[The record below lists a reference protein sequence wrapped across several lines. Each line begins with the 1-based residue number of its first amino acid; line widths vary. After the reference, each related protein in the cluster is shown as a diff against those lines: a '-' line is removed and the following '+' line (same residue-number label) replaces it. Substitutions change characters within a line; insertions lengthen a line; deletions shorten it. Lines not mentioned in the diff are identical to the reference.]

1 MMILKKIF
9 KNRTARLVL
18 LLVLAAVISFA
29 IYYVTLPALNVH
41 NVGFWTYLFFV
52 FLIFGAAIGVF
63 DLSSVLG
70 ELGRGFYSHPKK
82 KNVVNEKHGFLNRS
96 VIAKIGICVIVAPLI
111 VVVLGGI
118 VSSTVFN
125 ARRYADIIEIEE
137 RVFTEDMPSV
147 SEINNIALVDTE
159 SAIIL
164 GERKLGRL
172 ENVVSQYIVS
182 SGYTQINYKGHPMKV
197 ASLEYDGFFK
207 WLNNRSQG
215 VPGYIMVD
223 AVQNKADYMELSE
236 GIIYTESAYFGED
249 LERKLRF
256 DYPTKIFDRISFEV
270 DENGKVW
277 YVVSCATAKIGLF
290 GAMDI
295 HEVILFDPVSGVSEL
310 MSVDE
315 TPSWVDIVY
324 DGYLACEKYD
334 WKGIYS
340 GGFLNSLI
348 GNKGCK
354 QTTDDFGYIMR
365 DDDVWYFTGVTSIT
379 ADQSN
384 IGFVL
389 SCART
394 GEYVFYLVEGAEEHS
409 AMGAAEGE
417 VQEKEYYASFPTL
430 VNIAG
435 EPTYIMVLKDANAL
449 VKLYAL
455 VNVKQYNIVA
465 TASTQSDVIAA
476 YVQLLKQNGID
487 TSDSLVP
494 DSSVDITVSDIKFL
508 SMAGI
513 DYAYLTA
520 EDGKVFRVEFNA
532 TNEAIVLVKTKD
544 VLSVKAVL
552 DEKTGIYQVSSWKK
566 SE

>member
-1 MMILKKIF
+1 MKTLF
-9 KNRTARLVL
+9 KHKAVRLTVL
-18 LLVLAAVISFA
+18 LLAALLITFG
-29 IYYVTLPALNVH
+29 IYYVTLPAINVH
-41 NVGFWTYLFFV
+41 NPGFWIFCFFV
-52 FLIFGAAIGVF
+52 LLIYGAALGLF
-63 DLSSVLG
+63 DLSSLLENGVKSFSG
-70 ELGRGFYSHPKK
+70 KRKP
-82 KNVVNEKHGFLNRS
+82 KNVVYDKCNFLGLNRS
-96 VIAKIGICVIVAPLI
+96 FMTKIGIVLILAPI
-111 VVVLGGI
+111 VVLLIGGI
-118 VSSTVFN
+118 FSSTFFN
-125 ARRYADIIEIEE
+125 ARRYASVIEVED

-147 SEINNIALVDTE
+147 SEITNIALVDTE

-172 ENVVSQYIVS
+172 EDVVSQYIVS
-182 SGYTQINYKGHPMKV
+182 SHYTQINYQGHPMKV

-207 WLNNRSQG
+207 WLSNRNKG

-223 AVQNKADYMELSE
+223 AVLNKADYMELPE
-236 GIIYTESAYFGED
+236 GMIYTESAYFGEY

-270 DENGKVW
+270 DESGKVW
-277 YVVSCATAKIGLF
+277 YVVSCATARVGLF

-295 HEVILFDPVSGVSEL
+295 HEVILFDPVTGTSEL
-310 MSVDE
+310 MKVE
-315 TPSWVDIVY
+315 NTPTWVDIVY

-334 WKGIYS
+334 WKGLYS
-340 GGFLNSLI
+340 GGYLNSLI

-354 QTTDDFGYIMR
+354 QTTDDFGYIMK

-394 GEYVFYLVEGAEEHS
+394 GEYIFYLVEGAEEHS

-417 VQEKEYYASFPTL
+417 VQEKEYNASFPTL

-465 TASTQSDVIAA
+465 TATTQSEVIAA
-476 YVQLLKQNGID
+476 YIQLLEQNGISNSD
-487 TSDSLVP
+487 TGVP
-494 DSSVDITVSDIKFL
+494 DNHVDITVQDVKFL
-508 SMAGI
+508 TLAEV
-513 DYAYLTA
+513 DYAYVTA
-520 EDGKVFRVEFNA
+520 TDKNVYRIEFNSV
-532 TNEAIVLVKTKD
+532 NESVVLLKSGD
-544 VLSVKAVL
+544 VLTVKASL
-552 DEKTGIYQVSSWKK
+552 DEKTGIYRVTSWEWKK
-566 SE
+566 